1 MKEQV
6 TNRQKIASLFI
17 IVFFGVIL
25 MKPVHFL
32 FADHDSHYITH
43 SHADGK
49 SKSLHPDCDIC
60 LFMLQAFT
68 LQQFAEPQQR
78 FDSFV
83 AEILQIEVQTA
94 TYQFIFH
101 ASLRAPPTLDLF

>member
-1 MKEQV
+1 M

-32 FADHDSHYITH
+32 FVDHDSHYVTH
-43 SHADGK
+43 NHSDGK
-49 SKSLHPDCDIC
+49 SASLHQDCDIC

-68 LQQFAEPQQR
+68 PQQFAELQQY
-78 FDSFV
+78 FAIYFS
-83 AEILQIEVQTA
+83 EIIQANVQTWA
-94 TYQFIFH
+94 YQLLPHI
-101 ASLRAPPTLDLF
+101 SLRGPPVLGLY